1 MKINAQLIKIA
12 QEALVTSEIVNK
24 QGKYKKEFGGY
35 ISSLGAA
42 IVQSGLL
49 PAMIFYESD
58 SEQASERKKVVKAL
72 AYILKKDKEQYNIN
86 GSIAGYLLGNLD
98 NASFDKNLFL
108 KKVTES
114 ATAMKLALRMYEKNK
129 EGGRDE

>member
-1 MKINAQLIKIA
+1 MKINAQLIRNA
-12 QEALVTSEIVNK
+12 QEALVASKIVDSN
-24 QGKYKKEFGGY
+24 GKYKKEFGGY

-72 AYILKKDKEQYNIN
+72 AYILNKDKEQYNIN
-86 GSIAGYLLGNLD
+86 GSIASFLLDNMD

-108 KKVTES
+108 KKVTEA
-114 ATAMKLALRMYEKNK
+114 ATAMKLALRMNEK
-129 EGGRDE
+129 GGKDE